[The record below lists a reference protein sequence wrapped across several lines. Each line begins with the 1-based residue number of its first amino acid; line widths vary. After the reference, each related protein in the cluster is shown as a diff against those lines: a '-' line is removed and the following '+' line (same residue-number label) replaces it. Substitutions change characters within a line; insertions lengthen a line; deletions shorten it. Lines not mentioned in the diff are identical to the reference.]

1 MSDKYLRRLD
11 FLIIVCLM
19 YVSNAK
25 KGMGTEI
32 ISCAQKRHHC
42 FFDEYYH
49 HPGKKSKGET
59 SLVKLTTASDVY
71 PGGVC

>member
-1 MSDKYLRRLD
+1 MWPFFSDKYLLRLE
-11 FLIIVCLM
+11 FSIIVCLM

-25 KGMGTEI
+25 KRMCTEKT
-32 ISCAQKRHHC
+32 SL

-49 HPGKKSKGET
+49 HPGKKSKSET